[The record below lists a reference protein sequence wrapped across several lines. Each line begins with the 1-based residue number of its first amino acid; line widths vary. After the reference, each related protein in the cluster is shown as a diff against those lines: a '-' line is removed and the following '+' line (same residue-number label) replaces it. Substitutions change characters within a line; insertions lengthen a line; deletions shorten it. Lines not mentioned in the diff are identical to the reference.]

1 MRENA
6 VESRLTDTPPSG
18 SAIFIPA
25 PKPTAHTQPPEG
37 RYIMWKR
44 KRTKASG
51 TSKPS
56 SSSSSDS
63 GFTPIITGGSFT
75 GGGGGDYTGGG
86 SCDSGSSG
94 SSGGCD

>member
-1 MRENA
+1 
-6 VESRLTDTPPSG
+6 
-18 SAIFIPA
+18 
-25 PKPTAHTQPPEG
+25 
-37 RYIMWKR
+37 MWKR

-75 GGGGGDYTGGG
+75 SDSGSGGYSGGG
-86 SCDSGSSG
+86 SCDSGSTG